1 VETLLSSRLCL
12 QAGKHH
18 FLTCSLSSSNGAQL
32 GGREAQ
38 GTRENNGTGG
48 NGVMETEEA
57 RPVGTEDTG
66 AAGGE
71 KSQPFCGTVYRDLHG
86 FGQETA

>member
-1 VETLLSSRLCL
+1 
-12 QAGKHH
+12 
-18 FLTCSLSSSNGAQL
+18 
-32 GGREAQ
+32 
-38 GTRENNGTGG
+38 
-48 NGVMETEEA
+48 METEEA